1 MRDVDAAYNQLTMP
15 LLELYSMKTIEIQ
28 VCVLI
33 KIGLS
38 PAQIAFITI
47 RSRQAISS
55 IRKRLYSKVLGKD
68 GTPAQW
74 DIFISTF

>member
-1 MRDVDAAYNQLTMP
+1 MCAVDEAYNQFTTR
-15 LLELYSMKTIEIQ
+15 LLELYPMKTIEIQ

-55 IRKRLYSKVLGKD
+55 IRKRLYSKVMGKD
-68 GTPAQW
+68 GTPEQW